1 VKCGKTPAVMTVYV
15 DRPAILTDVK
25 DKVTAL
31 YADFGV
37 SDASLLD
44 VLMGNGKAQ
53 GHLPFELP
61 SSMEA
66 VTAQKSD
73 VPHDSVKPLYP
84 YGFGLQ
90 Q

>member
-1 VKCGKTPAVMTVYV
+1 MQCGKTPAVMTVYM

-25 DKVTAL
+25 DKVAGL

-44 VLMGNGKAQ
+44 VLMGNGKAR

-66 VTAQKSD
+66 VTTQKSD
-73 VPHDSVKPLYP
+73 APHDSGKPLYP
-84 YGFGLQ
+84 YGFGLEQ
-90 Q
+90 

>member
-1 VKCGKTPAVMTVYV
+1 MTVYM

-25 DKVTAL
+25 DKVAAL

-37 SDASLLD
+37 SDGSQLD

-66 VTAQKSD
+66 VTAQRSD
-73 VPHDSVKPLYP
+73 VPHDSVKPFYP
-84 YGFGLQ
+84 YRFGLEQ
-90 Q
+90 

>member
-1 VKCGKTPAVMTVYV
+1 VRQDANDHDVYM

-25 DKVTAL
+25 DKLAAL

-44 VLMGNGKAQ
+44 VLMGNGKAK

-84 YGFGLQ
+84 YGYALEP
-90 Q
+90 